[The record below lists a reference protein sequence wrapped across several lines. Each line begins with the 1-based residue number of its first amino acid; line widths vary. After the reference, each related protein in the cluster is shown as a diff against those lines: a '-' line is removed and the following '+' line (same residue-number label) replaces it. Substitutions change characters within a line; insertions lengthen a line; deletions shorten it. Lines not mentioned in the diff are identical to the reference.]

1 MNVPAFVPLPDAGYA
16 EAYPRVV
23 GGRPGDDGPGA
34 DRCGDEDDDEDD
46 GDDGGGGSQPRMKKK
61 RKRRSRWRW

>member
-16 EAYPRVV
+16 KAYPRVV

-34 DRCGDEDDDEDD
+34 NWDDDDEDDGD

-61 RKRRSRWRW
+61 RKRRSRWR